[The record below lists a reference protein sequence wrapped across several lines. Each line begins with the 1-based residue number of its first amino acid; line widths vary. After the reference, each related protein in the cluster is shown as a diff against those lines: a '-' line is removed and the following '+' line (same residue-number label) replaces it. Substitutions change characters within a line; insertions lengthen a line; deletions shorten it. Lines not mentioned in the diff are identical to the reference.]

1 MAYLS
6 KAKISTTGNVNT
18 GIDVILESGIN
29 FLQTDIDLGIE
40 YYAQA
45 FIYDV
50 DYGSDLILPLIENL
64 YCNID
69 ADQIEDRTDG
79 RDDLIATKKFGRF
92 EPKNG
97 NQILKYVFNLQ
108 KHPRNS
114 GLLVSDKT
122 LKALSDEAANSAE
135 LELKGLIVLT
145 NSVNGIAIARSN
157 QISVAVLTRVIL

>member
-6 KAKISTTGNVNT
+6 KAKISSSGNANS
-18 GIDVILESGIN
+18 GIDVTLESGIN
-29 FLQTDIDLGIE
+29 FLQTDKDLGIE

-45 FIYDV
+45 FIYDI

-64 YCNID
+64 YCNIG
-69 ADQIEDRTDG
+69 ADQIEDRNDG
-79 RDDLIATKKFGRF
+79 KDDLIASKKFGRF
-92 EPKNG
+92 NPKDG
-97 NQILKYVFNLQ
+97 NKPLKYVFKLQ
-108 KHPRNS
+108 KHPNNP

-122 LKALSDEAANSAE
+122 LKALSDEAPNSKA

-157 QISVAVLTRVIL
+157 QISVEVLTQVLL